1 MSKTPVEDEKFDD
14 EFKIIVLG
22 DPSAGKTPFIIRY
35 TTGFFLE
42 DKITTGVDFY
52 SKITNFK
59 ERKVKLQFWDFGQ
72 DERFRFLLHQYSK
85 GAHAAM
91 FIYDITN
98 SLSLDHLSAW
108 ILPLRECAGEIP
120 IILVG
125 IKLDLEADREVSWER
140 GVFAMRQYALSAFY
154 ETSMKT
160 GQNFDSIFSD
170 LLSIL
175 FEVHHNIPFEN
186 KQKFDF
192 TTIEKNLLKLRIVK
206 LATTLESLLLGLEP
220 HKDSLSDIFSSYQ
233 VDLFRK
239 IKENPDDP
247 IVQRMVMNHIVA
259 QEGRKE
265 SALSDSLS
273 ICESNGENIPMNKQK
288 PKAKELP
295 SPESKAYYKLEL
307 DWLYRVRSNLLT
319 KMKARIDQYKK
330 KTIKK

>member
-1 MSKTPVEDEKFDD
+1 MSKTPVEDETFDD

-22 DPSAGKTPFIIRY
+22 DPSAGKTPFINRY
-35 TTGFFLE
+35 ISGFFLE
-42 DKITTGVDFY
+42 DKITIGVDFY

-91 FIYDITN
+91 LIYDITN

-125 IKLDLEADREVSWER
+125 NKLDLEADREVSWER
-140 GVFAMRQYALSAFY
+140 GVYAMRKYALSAFY
-154 ETSMKT
+154 ETSTKT

-175 FEVHHNIPFEN
+175 FEVHHNIPFEK

-192 TTIEKNLLKLRIVK
+192 ATIEKNLLKLRIVK

-220 HKDSLSDIFSSYQ
+220 YKGLLSELFSSYQ

-239 IKENPDDP
+239 IKENPDGP
-247 IVQRMVMNHIVA
+247 IVQRMLMKHIVA
-259 QEGRKE
+259 QEGRE
-265 SALSDSLS
+265 RSALSDSLS
-273 ICESNGENIPMNKQK
+273 VWESNGENIPMNKQK
-288 PKAKELP
+288 PEAKKLP
-295 SPESKAYYKLEL
+295 PLKSKSYYELEL
-307 DWLYRVRSNLLT
+307 DWLYRIRSNLFNKIET
-319 KMKARIDQYKK
+319 MTNQYKK
-330 KTIKK
+330 KE